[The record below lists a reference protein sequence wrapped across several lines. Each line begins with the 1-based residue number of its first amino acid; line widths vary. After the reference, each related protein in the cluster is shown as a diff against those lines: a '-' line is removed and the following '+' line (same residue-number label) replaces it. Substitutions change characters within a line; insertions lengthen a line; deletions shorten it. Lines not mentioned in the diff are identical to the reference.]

1 MKFRWP
7 SSRASRIE
15 AKLDALIAATAANNA
30 IEVANQE
37 KIMSDI
43 TNLDAGLA
51 TVQADVTA
59 EDSIIDGA
67 VTLIQGIGGQ
77 ISAAVAAALAAGA
90 TPTQLAALNA
100 LKADVEAK
108 TAVLAAAVVAGT
120 PGAPTPA
127 VAVQQATAAAAGS

>member
-1 MKFRWP
+1 
-7 SSRASRIE
+7 
-15 AKLDALIAATAANNA
+15 
-30 IEVANQE
+30 
-37 KIMSDI
+37 MSDI